1 MPRGDCVRTP
11 PGQGGHTCRQ
21 GLSLGLG
28 QAQPCRGPGHVVPR
42 PWEAHGDAVLG
53 QPLGSLFPSQ
63 MGDSLPQAAWGGGLV
78 LALWPGWVGA
88 G

>member
-1 MPRGDCVRTP
+1 M
-11 PGQGGHTCRQ
+11 
-21 GLSLGLG
+21 GLG

-42 PWEAHGDAVLG
+42 PWEAHGDMVLG

-88 G
+88 GQSLCQACSLGRGHGLERP